1 MLPDNSLIEIPSP
14 KRKLETRFDNVALR
28 REFSAN
34 VVGFCRWLRR
44 QGSSVSTPEQIDA
57 LRALDA
63 IDLLEEENFYWSL
76 RTTLAKST
84 REQEIFDEHFR
95 HFWYVWDKI
104 DQLSSRDQEEAED
117 PSVIIDDHLRKQKS
131 LTINDWLNNVD
142 QASEEQ
148 EAAGYSPFEVVTERD
163 FSDFL
168 AQDLDEVDRLINEIG
183 KSLALRFSRRTKT
196 SRQRGPLDLRRTMR
210 SSLRRGGELLDLAH
224 RERKRQKLKLVLLCD
239 VSKSM
244 DLYSRFLIQF
254 LYAFQSVYRRIET
267 FVFSTSLHR
276 VTEFLQTGELE
287 EALNLMAESVPDWSG
302 GTKIGESFGEF
313 VEHYALSLLDQGTVV
328 LIISDGWDTGDVE
341 LLGESM
347 RIMKLRSRSV
357 IWLNPLMGNP
367 DYRPSTQGMQ
377 AALPYIDILAS
388 AHNLS
393 SLRRLVRQLSKV
405 QRGRQ
410 LRIDE
415 NTRYGT

>member
-95 HFWYVWDKI
+95 HFWYVRDKV